1 MEELS
6 TCARFGLQNGKP
18 ELFTSHV
25 ENLVLGNIY
34 ELNEK
39 SNQRARDALLSVAHQ
54 LPAGDRKDE
63 SVRLATAAVRR
74 YFSESEMKNLR
85 FLNSDNF
92 RISKNL
98 EILGIK
104 IPSSRRREIL
114 ICEKLI
120 NLDT

>member
-74 YFSESEMKNLR
+74 YFSESEMRNLR
-85 FLNSDNF
+85 FF
-92 RISKNL
+92 KQ
-98 EILGIK
+98 
-104 IPSSRRREIL
+104 PQF
-114 ICEKLI
+114 
-120 NLDT
+120 